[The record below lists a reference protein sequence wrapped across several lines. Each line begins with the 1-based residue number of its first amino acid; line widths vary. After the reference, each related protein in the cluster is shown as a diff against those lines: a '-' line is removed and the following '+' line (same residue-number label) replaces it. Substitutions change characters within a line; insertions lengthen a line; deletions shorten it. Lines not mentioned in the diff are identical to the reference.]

1 MAYTSQ
7 EPIFLSVT
15 IDSGDLRLPT
25 STLTEGNILSSGLP
39 YIHSVGTNNFF
50 AGVNSGSLSITGLDC
65 CGIGTGA
72 LGSITNGNANTA
84 VGTNSLSTLSSGS
97 GNTAIGCN
105 AMTLASTANNNV
117 AIGSDSSQNGALDLL
132 VSGTNNIAIGPDS
145 AHNYTAA
152 ESSNIIIGN
161 LGVASESNVIRIGT
175 SGSGTGQQNTC
186 FIAGIFGVTVGG
198 TGVPVVV
205 DNTGHLGTVV
215 SSRRLKDNINYD
227 IDSSP
232 VLKLKPATFHFV
244 SDQSKSKHFGL
255 IAEEV
260 HETLPDLV
268 IYDNDKPH
276 SVKYHELPILLLN
289 EIKKLSKRMDAL
301 EKKIK

>member
-50 AGVNSGSLSITGLDC
+50 AGVNSGSLTITGLDD

-72 LGSITNGNANTA
+72 LGSITNGSANTA
-84 VGTNSLSTLSSGS
+84 VGTNSLSTLSTGS

-132 VSGTNNIAIGPDS
+132 VSGTNNIAIGPDA
-145 AHNYTAA
+145 AHAYTGA
-152 ESSNIIIGN
+152 ESSNIVIGN
-161 LGVASESNVIRIGT
+161 LGVSSESNVIRIGT
-175 SGSGTGQQNTC
+175 SGSGTGQQNQC
-186 FIAGIFGVTVGG
+186 FIAGAFGVTIVGSALLMNSSG
-198 TGVPVVV
+198 QI
-205 DNTGHLGTVV
+205 GTVV
-215 SSRRLKDNINYD
+215 SSRQFKENISYNV
-227 IDSSP
+227 DSSAIF
-232 VLKLKPATFHFV
+232 KLNPATFNLKTDKNKTKR
-244 SDQSKSKHFGL
+244 SGL

-260 HETLPDLV
+260 HEIMPELV
-268 IYDNDKPH
+268 TYDDQNKPF
-276 SVKYHELPILLLN
+276 SVQYHELPVLLLN